1 MRYIKGLG
9 KDTIR
14 LLERINKQSK
24 YYQVRQR
31 SHCILLSHQ
40 KYKIAE
46 LIKIFKVSRN
56 TIYNWLNNWSELG
69 LVGLY
74 NRSGQ
79 GRKKIFSVTQ
89 QEKIKKW
96 VKETPKNL
104 VVVQEKI
111 QQEWGIVTSK
121 DTIKRIL
128 KCLGM
133 KWKKIR
139 TVVSGKPDPELYKQ
153 KKQIL
158 KGLKKLSDSGAIDL
172 RYLDESGFCL
182 TPYVPYAWQDTE
194 VKSGWVSNKSRRI
207 NVLGLLNRNN
217 ELYSYV
223 FETRINSEIIIKF
236 LDNYAEKIDKMTVVV
251 LDNAPIHRSKAFQ
264 SKIAEWSQK
273 KLKIF
278 WLPTYSP
285 QLNLIEILWRF
296 MKYEWIESQA
306 YTSWD
311 NLVEYVENI
320 LKNFGTKYTINFA

>member
-1 MRYIKGLG
+1 MRYIQGLS

-14 LLERINKQSK
+14 LLKRINQQSQ

-40 KYKIAE
+40 KYKIVE
-46 LIKIFKVSRN
+46 LMKIFQVSRN
-56 TIYNWLNNWSELG
+56 TIYNWLNNWEKSG

-79 GRKKIFSVTQ
+79 GRKKIFNLAQ
-89 QEKIKKW
+89 QQKIREW
-96 VKETPKNL
+96 VRETPKNL
-104 VVVQEKI
+104 GLVQEKI
-111 QQEWGIVTSK
+111 SQEWGVVTSK

-133 KWKKIR
+133 KWKRIR
-139 TVVSGKPDPELYKQ
+139 RVVGGSPDPELYKR

-158 KGLKKLSDSGAIDL
+158 SVLKKLSDHGAIDL

-182 TPYVPYAWQDTE
+182 TPYVPYGWQDAE
-194 VKSGWVSNKSRRI
+194 VSSGWTSNKSKRI

-223 FETRINSEIIIKF
+223 FETRISSEIVIKF
-236 LDNYAEKIDKMTVVV
+236 LDNYVEKIDKMTVVV

-264 SKIAEWSQK
+264 KKIAEWSKK

-285 QLNLIEILWRF
+285 QLNLIENLWRF
-296 MKYEWIESQA
+296 MKYEWIEPWA
-306 YTSWD
+306 YSSWN

-320 LKNFGTKYTINFA
+320 LKDFGTKYTINFT